1 MLVIDRVTARVGDR
15 VVLRNVYLSI
25 QRGELHV
32 LMGPNGSG
40 KTSLAYT
47 ILGHPEY
54 KILSGHILL
63 DGEDITHLSTN
74 ERVLKGL
81 FLIHQNPVEVP
92 GVKLITLILASYNK
106 KLGKN
111 DLFEDNPLLIKK
123 VEEISGELGLS
134 KELLYRDVNLGFS
147 GGERKRSEIL
157 QAIVYDPKY
166 IIMDEPDSGL
176 DVDGVKKVADTVKDM
191 INRGKGVLLI
201 THYPRILEYIEP
213 NRVSILFNG
222 EIVATG
228 KSDLVDKIVSEG
240 YQWIKELKGDNGYE
254 GY

>member
-1 MLVIDRVTARVGDR
+1 MLVIDRITVKIGSR

-25 QRGELHV
+25 ARGELHV

-47 ILGHPEY
+47 VLGHPEY
-54 KILSGHILL
+54 KVLSGRILL
-63 DGEDITHLSTN
+63 DEEDITYLSTN

-81 FLIHQNPVEVP
+81 FLVHQNPAEVP

-106 KLGKN
+106 KLGKS

-123 VEEISGELGLS
+123 VEEISSKLGLS

-176 DVDGVKKVADTVKDM
+176 DVDGVKRVADTIEDM
-191 INRGKGVLLI
+191 ISKEKGVLLI

-213 NRVSILFNG
+213 DRVSILFNG
-222 EIVATG
+222 EVVATG
-228 KSDLVDKIVSEG
+228 KSDLVDKIVSQG
-240 YQWIKELKGDNGYE
+240 YQWIKELKGGDGYE